1 MIVSNYQASTPTTDL
16 LSWVDIPKSSFY
28 YKPSDGK
35 RGARPSTFT
44 IKQDGSF
51 IENIVVIEEIK
62 EILSQEFCCYG
73 YHNVTAEL
81 RDKDYVINDKK
92 VYRLMDEH
100 NLLLGKVIRSSGKRQ
115 FVRHR
120 KIEATRP
127 MEYLCL
133 DIKYVWVIGEYKNYY
148 LLTVLD
154 VFTRVAIERLVKESQ
169 PDIIFIEASGLA
181 DPISIGSLLDD
192 NKYFYLS
199 KVVTIVD
206 AVTFSSIYKYI
217 KSVTNQ
223 VRVADIVLVNKF
235 DKITSDQAELISNT
249 ISVINPLAQVFF
261 TCFGRGDF
269 DPEIILKSELSE
281 RVIPIEANSE
291 DGLTLAPLADISS
304 RVYKS
309 TNKTDKDKL
318 LQFVR
323 NVPSQIIR
331 LKGFITCA
339 DGNSYLI
346 QFVKGDK
353 EAKLTNCENVTRTEV
368 IAIGT
373 DIPEIELFK

>member
-1 MIVSNYQASTPTTDL
+1 MSKIVLLTGFLGSGKTTLLKDL
-16 LSWVDIPKSSFY
+16 LSHYSLK
-28 YKPSDGK
+28 YKIGIIQNEYSEVSIDAQDLKKTKWKFDLIELNKGSIFCVCLYSDF
-35 RGARPSTFT
+35 R
-44 IKQDGSF
+44 
-51 IENIVVIEEIK
+51 
-62 EILSQEFCCYG
+62 QE
-73 YHNVTAEL
+73 V
-81 RDKDYVINDKK
+81 
-92 VYRLMDEH
+92 
-100 NLLLGKVIRSSGKRQ
+100 
-115 FVRHR
+115 
-120 KIEATRP
+120 
-127 MEYLCL
+127 
-133 DIKYVWVIGEYKNYY
+133 
-148 LLTVLD
+148 
-154 VFTRVAIERLVKESQ
+154 ERLVKESQ

-235 DKITSDQAELISNT
+235 DKITSDQAELISHT
-249 ISVINPLAQVFF
+249 ISVINPLAQVFL

-291 DGLTLAPLADISS
+291 DGLTLAPIADISS

-323 NVPSQIIR
+323 NVPTQIIR

-373 DIPEIELFK
+373 DIPELELFK